1 MEISDDVGFNKSVI
15 KNAKA
20 SRENFQL
27 FQVWRPY
34 WIFFYSFSLFCFLF
48 SSFLNLMTIFSL
60 LNINSI
66 LCYIIMYRIAAV
78 FFFYF
83 LLQLFISNQF
93 FIIISFLFY
102 TYLVLFQITEKRLLT
117 QTATSTSAAIIN
129 VF

>member
-78 FFFYF
+78 FFFLFSFAIIYIKSIFYYYF
-83 LLQLFISNQF
+83 F
-93 FIIISFLFY
+93 SFLHISRSFPDY
-102 TYLVLFQITEKRLLT
+102 WECLLT